1 MQIEPPRPQVTVE
14 GMRLLMD
21 LMASCEHYTKQTG
34 RSFQEDLELI
44 GFLEGMEDELKA
56 NVPATFIALA
66 NTGFN
71 LYGDHRRE
79 EYYYDA
85 TRDYVS
91 DAVEKAGLAK
101 DQEDTHGA

>member
-1 MQIEPPRPQVTVE
+1 MHMEPPPRPQVTAESV
-14 GMRLLMD
+14 RALMD
-21 LMASCEHYTKQTG
+21 LLEATQQYAQKTG
-34 RSFQEDLELI
+34 RSAMEDLELI
-44 GFLEGMEDELKA
+44 GFLEGMQDELKTNA
-56 NVPATFIALA
+56 SVTFIALV

-71 LYGDHRRE
+71 LYGDHKRE

-101 DQEDTHGA
+101 PDNENED